1 MPAIIHTKGK
11 RSPSLTDTIQIDDE
25 AFDLTSSTVTFSM
38 RLESSSTLKVS
49 AAAAVV
55 VSAAAGTVRYDWAAG
70 DVDTA
75 GDYVGWWTVTL
86 PSTKTQDTL
95 EFPIAI
101 RDHVPGDVD
110 YVTPEY
116 LKATLQLDGTTYAN
130 LDVENAISAA
140 SRGIDQWCGRR
151 FSGDA
156 LATSRYYTPS
166 SSTLILIDDLYDFDN
181 LDIDLDGDGTFET
194 AYTENTQFV
203 LEPLNAAADSWPWTA
218 IRLHPNANRGFPAS
232 FPRSVKLTGKFGWP
246 STPDPVKRACG
257 LLSSKILKRSR
268 EDPLGAAEAMA
279 LGGAVIRL
287 TEADP
292 MVAKLLAPYIR
303 EKAWNYW

>member
-1 MPAIIHTKGK
+1 MPPIIHTKGK
-11 RSPSLTDTIQIDDE
+11 RSPSLTDTIQIDDV
-25 AFDLTSSTVTFSM
+25 AFDLTGSTVTFSM

-70 DVDTA
+70 DVDTS

-101 RDHVPGDVD
+101 RDHVPGDPD
-110 YVTPEY
+110 YATPEY

-140 SRGIDQWCGRR
+140 SRAIDQWCGRR
-151 FSGDA
+151 FYADTIAGD
-156 LATSRYYTPS
+156 RYYTPTS
-166 SSTLILIDDLYDFDN
+166 SGLVLIDDLYDFDA
-181 LDIDLDGDGTFET
+181 LLTDQDGDGTFEQSW
-194 AYTENTQFV
+194 TENTGFV
-203 LEPLNAAADSWPWTA
+203 LEPLNAAADGWPYTQ
-218 IRLHPNANRGFPAS
+218 IRLHPSSTVSFPAS
-232 FPRSVKLTGKFGWP
+232 FPRSVKLTGKFGW
-246 STPDPVKRACG
+246 SEVPDPVQRACG
-257 LLSSKILKRSR
+257 LLASKILKRSR

-279 LGGAVIRL
+279 LGGAVVRM

-292 MVAKLLAPYIR
+292 MVSRLLAPFIR
-303 EKAWNYW
+303 EKNWIFL